1 MTLEGLCDQMLLR
14 WSVNQVKHELDSV
27 CALLVAADLDKIV
40 LDHS

>member
-14 WSVNQVKHELDSV
+14 WSVYQVKHELDCV
-27 CALLVAADLDKIV
+27 CALLVAADLDEVV